1 MTTAPNVTDLHL
13 DDLDVKAGDGY
24 FSGTAST
31 TDPDMHGDIVMPG
44 AFDPI
49 NVAQVVMLFSHRS
62 DEPRGGWRD
71 IRQDGSKLRVR
82 GQRNLKV
89 KRAEDIHAL
98 LRRGDVSSLSI
109 GFTIADG
116 GATIDQRKMVRQI
129 TKGELWEI
137 SLVAMPANRAAR
149 VDQIKSGV
157 ANDLAQNLMSEG
169 FSKADAQEM
178 VAKSLVD
185 DFDTLPDPDARNA
198 RLRRIAAKLKSCVRA
213 FEKTN
218 RAFAAASA
226 RQR

>member
-116 GATIDQRKMVRQI
+116 GATIDQRKMVRQLPRASYGKSHWLRCRRTGPRGSI
-129 TKGELWEI
+129 RSNRVSPTI
-137 SLVAMPANRAAR
+137 SHK
-149 VDQIKSGV
+149 I
-157 ANDLAQNLMSEG
+157 
-169 FSKADAQEM
+169 
-178 VAKSLVD
+178 
-185 DFDTLPDPDARNA
+185 
-198 RLRRIAAKLKSCVRA
+198 
-213 FEKTN
+213 
-218 RAFAAASA
+218 
-226 RQR
+226 